1 MTATSDLWKFLDPT
15 EIHFGKGARQ
25 TLPEVVASFG
35 ERPILVTDSG
45 LVDLPIIDD
54 LRGRLPEDTPVF
66 AEVEPNPT
74 VQMVDALCGLIDE
87 HDADVLVAAG
97 GGSSLDCAK
106 AAGSVSQQGGPARK
120 YHSEDGVLDG
130 RHLPLI
136 AIPTTAGTGSEVT
149 PISVLGDPEKGVK
162 APLVHDNFFP
172 AVALVDP
179 ELTLSMPPK
188 VTAST
193 GFDALAHAVEGYWSR
208 NHNPIS
214 DALALEAVRLFYEY
228 YPRVAADGSDADAR
242 EGMSLTALLGGMAFQ
257 APKNAAVHAC
267 SFPFSATYHLPHGTA
282 CALTLDHFMRY
293 NAPAMGALKV
303 AAIPAAAPHP
313 TRVLLFKVGALRT
326 WAMVDPMEDPIWT
339 MGPSLPT
346 EPPEPMV
353 IAEARIFMRAT
364 LGRIRPPR
372 IATASMTSGTPCPL
386 ASLAP
391 K

>member
-1 MTATSDLWKFLDPT
+1 MTVASEVWKFVDPT
-15 EIHFGKGARQ
+15 EIHFGRGARE
-25 TLPEVVASFG
+25 TLPEVVDSFG
-35 ERPILVTDSG
+35 TRPILVTDSG
-45 LVDLPIIDD
+45 LFDLPIIAD
-54 LRGRLPEDTPVF
+54 LRGRLPDDAPVF

-74 VQMVDALCGLIDE
+74 VQMVDALSALIRD

-120 YHSEDGVLDG
+120 YHSGGAELDG

-149 PISVLGDPEKGVK
+149 PISVLDDPEKGVK

-179 ELTLSMPPK
+179 ELTMSMPPK

-214 DALALEAVRLFYEY
+214 DALALEAVRLVFEHL
-228 YPRVAADGSDADAR
+228 PRALEDGSDAEAR
-242 EGMSLTALLGGMAFQ
+242 EGMSLAALLGGMAFQ

-282 CALTLDHFMRY
+282 CALTLDHFMRF
-293 NAPAMGALKV
+293 NAPAMGERGDRL
-303 AAIPAAAPHP
+303 AAAGGFANMDEMADAFARMKAGSGLPVSLSEFGVTDEDIATIVDGSFHP
-313 TRVLLFKVGALRT
+313 LMDNNPREVTPDEL
-326 WAMVDPMEDPIWT
+326 
-339 MGPSLPT
+339 
-346 EPPEPMV
+346 
-353 IAEARIFMRAT
+353 ARIYRQM
-364 LGRIRPPR
+364 L
-372 IATASMTSGTPCPL
+372 
-386 ASLAP
+386 
-391 K
+391 